1 MNPAIKLLLVFLIA
15 FEISFITN
23 ITLNVVI
30 IVACLAYLIWKRVN
44 IKTVATFCLIA
55 LLPALGI
62 FFSQFY
68 YGDGLIM
75 GTALF
80 IRLYAYVLL
89 GLSFSLTTYMVDL
102 ANSLEQNAHVPA
114 KFVYGVLAAINL
126 VPRLQY
132 EIKVIRANG
141 NMRGK
146 VLHPWMPTLYFKAL
160 IVAIGWSNDL
170 AQAMES
176 QGFVENQP
184 RTFFKISKIHPK
196 DWIILLATLIIV
208 QLIIFIH

>member
-1 MNPAIKLLLVFLIA
+1 MNPSIKLLLVFLIA
-15 FEISFITN
+15 LEISFLTI
-23 ITLNVVI
+23 IPLNVAI
-30 IVACLAYLIWKRVN
+30 IVACLIYLIYKRVHF
-44 IKTVATFCLIA
+44 KTVATFCLIA

-68 YGDGLIM
+68 YGDGLVM

-80 IRLYAYVLL
+80 TRLYAYVFL

-102 ANSLEQNAHVPA
+102 ANSLEQNAHVPS

-176 QGFVENQP
+176 QGFVENQK
-184 RTFFKISKIHPK
+184 RTFATQVKIHPK
-196 DWIILLATLIIV
+196 DWLVLLATLIIV
-208 QLIIFIH
+208 QLIIFI